1 MTSLRNTMWQLGTA
15 EAAEARVYAHVDCV
29 ISPAATRF
37 EQGQKSLLNA
47 SPRKPPSP

>member
-29 ISPAATRF
+29 ISPVACFAS
-37 EQGQKSLLNA
+37 EQGQKSLLN
-47 SPRKPPSP
+47 PRKPPSP